1 LVSVKHWH
9 PLVRGLPVLSILW
22 LVESVGDRIWFA
34 LDHHM
39 PSWDQAEYLTGAL
52 NYWQALQAPQWFSAD
67 WWISLWQLSSKI
79 PPLVYIST
87 APFLSLFGAGPDQ
100 STLINLLYS
109 AILLSSVYVLGAFL
123 FTVPVGL
130 WAAGLCLLLPGL
142 YRVRLD
148 YLLDYPLA
156 AMVTLSFTCLTVWRV
171 RARSSGKWGM
181 GPEERGEGDQKI
193 DQGFWV
199 MVRDRRL
206 PRALRLPPD
215 AAQEWLLALAFGVT
229 FGLALMV
236 KQPALLFLLVPLI
249 TAGVETLW
257 QRRWMRLVQL
267 VVAVGVSSLVF
278 GFWFRTNWLL
288 ALSAGKRATVDSAI
302 AEGDPSLLSLDAWTF
317 YLKILPGMVS
327 LPLLLVGLA
336 GIVLFWR
343 RSRVSCRWLD
353 QPDYAP
359 MTRDYRQQIYAAS
372 QRSLSWLLIFCVG
385 GYLFSSLNINKDD
398 RYVVPYL
405 PVLAVILAYGFTLLP
420 KRWRLVQ
427 WSAVGLSLV
436 LMICNLFPLNL
447 PGVDVLRNPISYHP
461 TYLGAEYPY
470 AQVAAEVIQTQPYQ
484 RSTMGV
490 LPSTV
495 ELNQHNI
502 NYYGNLANFQVYGRQ
517 VGTRL
522 RHVKQDARSLPWFIT
537 KTGAQGSIR
546 KQDAHDAIVQLIEQ
560 GKDFQLHKTWS
571 LPDGSKLNL
580 FRRRLP
586 LLEVKQAS
594 VEIGVGEGAEGVGE
608 AGGAGEA
615 KGAGEAEGAG
625 EAKGAEAAKGANS
638 FPTVRS
644 PLPVPPAKTQ
654 NSKLKTQNSPLRST
668 SPLHLDQVI
677 VPKTAP
683 PGAPLPVTYRWSGP
697 WSELRSGLV
706 LLTWHRQDKSAQ
718 GATRWFHD
726 HGIGMGSLYFD
737 LPDSKSHSPQVSK
750 QHGLTKQ
757 ELPTSSSS
765 RASAPAAPPA
775 SRYQVV
781 ERMAMQ
787 PPKNLVAGTYT
798 LEATYLNRETGET
811 AAIAVPPV
819 SLRIDP
825 TAPPLPAPE
834 LDWVTQLR
842 SLAMALPQG
851 IKGLNLA
858 FDEIGRI
865 NQYDPMQDYVNQT
878 RQAMEYRL
886 QQEPKNRDFAYA
898 LALANVLKRRVI
910 PAIAGMQ
917 KVAQLDAKNPYA
929 YGYLAFV
936 NLYDFRP
943 GAAQAALSTALKL
956 NPNLPELQALSG
968 VAALM
973 QGNLVQAWHYA
984 QAYRSVEDRRG
995 KE

>member
-1 LVSVKHWH
+1 MSVKHWH
-9 PLVRGLPVLSILW
+9 PLVRGLPVLGILW
-22 LVESVGDRIWFA
+22 LVEAVGDRIWFA
-34 LDHHM
+34 LDHYL

-52 NYWQALQAPQWFSAD
+52 NYWQALQTPQWFAAE
-67 WWISLWQLSSKI
+67 WWTSLWQLSSKI
-79 PPLVYIST
+79 PPLVYLST
-87 APFLSLFGAGPDQ
+87 APFLSLFGTGPDQ
-100 STLINLLYS
+100 STLVNLLYS
-109 AILLSSVYVLGAFL
+109 AILLGSVYVLGAFL

-156 AMVTLSFTCLTVWRV
+156 AMVTLSFTCLTIWRG
-171 RARSSGKWGM
+171 RARSNGWGM
-181 GPEERGEGDQKI
+181 GNGERGPEDRARETGDRKI
-193 DQGFWV
+193 APRFWV
-199 MVRDRRL
+199 RVRDRLSPLTDRL
-206 PRALRLPPD
+206 SPLTDRRSPLASRFIPSSPPRD
-215 AAQEWLLALAFGVT
+215 WLLSLAFGIT

-236 KQPALLFLLVPLI
+236 KQPALLFLLVPLV
-249 TAGVETLW
+249 TAGVETVW
-257 QRRWMRLVQL
+257 QRSWLRLVQL
-267 VVAVGVSSLVF
+267 LIAVGISLLVF

-302 AEGDPSLLSLDAWTF
+302 AEGDPSLLSIDAWTF
-317 YLKILPGMVS
+317 YLKVLPSMIS

-359 MTRDYRQQIYAAS
+359 MTRDYRQQIYTAS

-385 GYLFSSLNINKDD
+385 GYLFSSLNINKDE

-405 PVLAVILAYGFTLLP
+405 PVITVILAYGFTLLP

-427 WSAVGLSLV
+427 WSAVGLSFA

-447 PGVDVLRNPISYHP
+447 AGATALRNPISYHP
-461 TYLGAEYPY
+461 TYLGPEYPY
-470 AQVAAEVIQTQPYQ
+470 SQIAAEVIQAEPYL
-484 RSTMGV
+484 RSTIGV

-495 ELNQHNI
+495 EVNQHNI

-522 RHVKQDARSLPWFIT
+522 RHVQQDGRSLPWFIT

-546 KQDAHDAIVQLIEQ
+546 KQDAHDAIVQLVEQ

-571 LPDGSKLNL
+571 LPDGSKLKL
-580 FRRRLP
+580 FRRRISLV
-586 LLEVKQAS
+586 EV
-594 VEIGVGEGAEGVGE
+594 GL
-608 AGGAGEA
+608 
-615 KGAGEAEGAG
+615 
-625 EAKGAEAAKGANS
+625 EAAKTRGRGTGESNAV
-638 FPTVRS
+638 VRR
-644 PLPVPPAKTQ
+644 Q
-654 NSKLKTQNSPLRST
+654 NSKLKTQNSKPST
-668 SPLHLDQVI
+668 SPSPLQLDQVI
-677 VPKTAP
+677 VPDKAP
-683 PGAPLPVTYRWSGP
+683 PGKPLPVTYRWSGLWP
-697 WSELRSGLV
+697 ELQSGLV
-706 LLTWHRQDKSAQ
+706 LLTWHRQDKTTQ

-726 HGIGMGSLYFD
+726 HGIGMGSLYSD
-737 LPDSKSHSPQVSK
+737 LSNAKLPAPQVSK
-750 QHGLTKQ
+750 QPGTTKQ
-757 ELPTSSSS
+757 EVSASLHPRALAASSSP
-765 RASAPAAPPA
+765 SA
-775 SRYQVV
+775 RYQVV

-798 LEATYLNRETGET
+798 LTATYLNRKTGET

-819 SLRIDP
+819 SVRIDP

-842 SLAMALPQG
+842 LLAAALPQG

-886 QQEPKNRDFAYA
+886 QQEPKNRNFAYA
-898 LALANVLKRRVI
+898 LALANVLKRRVG
-910 PAIAGMQ
+910 PAIAAMQ
-917 KVAQLDAKNPYA
+917 KVAQLDSQNPSAYA
-929 YGYLAFV
+929 YLAFV

-943 GAAQAALSTALKL
+943 GAAQAALNTALKL

-968 VAALM
+968 VASLM
-973 QGNLVQAWHYA
+973 RGNLAQAWQFA
-984 QAYRSVEDRRG
+984 QAYRRVEERRNQNEG
-995 KE
+995 